1 MSKKMTSK
9 SRREFL
15 KNVAVVATATT
26 LGAKVSK
33 GADLGMYSSNVGAA
47 SEVGAIE
54 MSLEQ
59 ARKHKQ
65 AFKYVSQEVK
75 NAICEMTPAQ
85 IKKIRRNVWKKYLQR
100 NEALVEN
107 HKKNSGK
114 WKVHM
119 LGTCAGMEPWEGRN
133 HTSLILQKPSGE
145 LLWFDAGE
153 YCSWTAVKM
162 GIDITRCK
170 HMFLSHPHG
179 DHIGGITG
187 FIVSKGKIQW
197 VMNAIGKKKI
207 NYGDIFIHTSV
218 AHPVEGAIKQVWAKD
233 SVPSIKVPL
242 IENGKIYEDE
252 DVEIEALANT
262 HMPMYKGKPQS
273 YSFKIRLLKEK
284 KVIVFSGDIRNSLE
298 LAPFFEKECCDLL
311 IIEAAHTTLDKWLTD
326 LKKDYFDKIK
336 DIATMHYGVHY
347 EFFPEV
353 EIALAEKA
361 WGKPLIWT
369 QDRQTIVL

>member
-33 GADLGMYSSNVGAA
+33 GADLGMYPVNISANA
-47 SEVGAIE
+47 EVGAIKTSIE
-54 MSLEQ
+54 K
-59 ARKHKQ
+59 ARECSG
-65 AFKYVSQEVK
+65 FKYVSQEVK
-75 NAICEMTPAQ
+75 DAICEMSPSQ
-85 IKKIRRNVWKKYLQR
+85 IKKIRKSVWKKYLKR
-100 NEALVEN
+100 CETLSEN

-114 WKVHM
+114 WMVHF

-133 HTSLILQKPSGE
+133 HTSFVIQKPSGE

-162 GIDITRCK
+162 GLDITRCSK
-170 HMFLSHPHG
+170 MFLSHPHG

-187 FIVSKGKIQW
+187 FFLSKTKIQW
-197 VMNAIGKKKI
+197 VMNAIGKKSIK
-207 NYGDIFIHTSV
+207 YDDMTIFTSV
-218 AHPVEGAIKQVWAKD
+218 AYPVEGAVKQIWNKD
-233 SVPSIKVPL
+233 TIPSIKTSL
-242 IENGKIYEDE
+242 IENGKIYEDA

-262 HMPMYKGKPQS
+262 HMALYKEKPQS
-273 YSFKIRLLKEK
+273 YSFKIRLLKEN

-298 LAPFFEKECCDLL
+298 LAPFFENENCDLL
-311 IIEAAHTTLDKWLTD
+311 ILEAAHSTLDKWLTE

-336 DIATMHYGVHY
+336 DIATMHYGVYY
-347 EFFPEV
+347 EWFPEV

-361 WGKPLIWT
+361 WGKPIIWT
-369 QDRQTIVL
+369 QDRQTLVL